1 MALYKYRPIDLDRP
15 AIRLLRLLRGNLAD
29 DIHCHIFNGWLN
41 QSGGGIPY
49 DALSYTWGTT
59 EKLAKLI
66 VNGGIIY
73 VTFNLYTAL
82 QHLRFE
88 DEDRILWIDAIC
100 IDQDNIQERR
110 HQVQQMGRIYKAA
123 ERVVIWLGQGT
134 KETDL
139 VMDFMKQL
147 HDRNVSV
154 EGDWRPSAQIR
165 LDHVK
170 EDQIAILRD
179 GMEVI
184 LTRSWFRRIW
194 ILQEIAHAR
203 VAIIHCGKKSV
214 SARTFAQVPSLM
226 GIHPHPNCQAVL
238 DIMPGISREESWWSQ
253 QRNLHTLLVKF
264 RESEASD
271 ERDIIYALQGISS
284 DGCQSDVLVPDY
296 TKSIQEV
303 IRETISFLLSP
314 TNRDRSLYQFL
325 DWTLPEFLQ
334 RLDTLGPVVLESAC
348 ERGEGDT
355 VKLLLQHGT
364 GLGGTYQWGQIPL
377 SLVGAKEQAPLLP
390 VAEYIPAAYPDT
402 TSSCHDYELCADC
415 PNILSIEDA
424 KTNLRNEL
432 SSHWAHLHKE
442 SKRWAQNRINQYAG
456 RWKKNFYLET
466 AEDYHILAHEI
477 HNQRKGLRLQREGR
491 RRIVSCMSHVTV
503 FGLA

>member
-1 MALYKYRPIDLDRP
+1 MALYEYRQIDLDIP

-29 DIHCHIFNGWLN
+29 DIYCHIFDGWLD

-66 VNGGIIY
+66 VNGDIMY
-73 VTFNLYTAL
+73 VTSNLYTAL
-82 QHLRFE
+82 HHLRFE

-100 IDQDNIQERR
+100 INQNNQQERR

-139 VMDFMKQL
+139 VMDFMKQQ

-184 LTRSWFRRIW
+184 LTRPWFRRIW

-203 VAIIHCGKKSV
+203 VAIIHCGKKSI

-296 TKSIQEV
+296 TKPIQEV

-325 DWTLPEFLQ
+325 DWTLPQFLR
-334 RLDTLGPVVLESAC
+334 RLDTLRPMVLASAWK
-348 ERGEGDT
+348 RGEGDT

-364 GLGGTYQWGQIPL
+364 ELEGTDEWGQSPL

-402 TSSCHDYELCADC
+402 TSSCYDYELCADC
-415 PNILSIEDA
+415 PRVLSFEDA
-424 KTNLRNEL
+424 KTKLGEEL
-432 SSHWAHLHKE
+432 KRHWAHLQGIHE
-442 SKRWAQNRINQYAG
+442 QVAKRRAQDRINKNVS
-456 RWKKNFYLET
+456 RWKKVFYLET

-477 HNQRKGLRLQREGR
+477 HNERKGLRLQREGR
-491 RRIVSCMSHVTV
+491 QRMP
-503 FGLA
+503 